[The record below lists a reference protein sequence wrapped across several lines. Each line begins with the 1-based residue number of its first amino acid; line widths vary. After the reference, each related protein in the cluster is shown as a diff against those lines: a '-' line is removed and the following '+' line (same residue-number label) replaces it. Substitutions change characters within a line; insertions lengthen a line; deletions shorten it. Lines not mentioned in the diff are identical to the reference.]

1 MQELDVPQILDELL
15 AFHAAHRAAPA
26 ETLLGLPPLCPP
38 FWRGRMG
45 LDKAQQ
51 LALISK
57 C

>member
-1 MQELDVPQILDELL
+1 MSAYGIVCYDTLV
-15 AFHAAHRAAPA
+15 AAHRAAPA
-26 ETLLGLPPLCPP
+26 ETLPGLPPLCPP

-57 C
+57 Y